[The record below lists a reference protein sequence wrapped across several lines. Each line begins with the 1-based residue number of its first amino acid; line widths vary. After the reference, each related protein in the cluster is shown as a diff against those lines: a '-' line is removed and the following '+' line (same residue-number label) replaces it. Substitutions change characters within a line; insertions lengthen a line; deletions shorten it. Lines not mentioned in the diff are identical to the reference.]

1 MDKNTPLTFG
11 IFEDYFT
18 KYMDTFRGHLDNR
31 FDDLETRLKKH
42 VTEKIDE
49 AIEEL
54 AYITKTGFDDMDK
67 RFDRL
72 ENRVVHLEVDVG
84 MLKTDMKE
92 AKHYIQSSSLE
103 SASNRVRLQHLEAH
117 IA

>member
-1 MDKNTPLTFG
+1 MDKFR
-11 IFEDYFT
+11 DYF
-18 KYMDTFRGHLDNR
+18 DGHLNN
-31 FDDLETRLKKH
+31 LETNLKQH
-42 VTEKIDE
+42 VSKTVDTAVQA

-72 ENRVVHLEVDVG
+72 ENRVEHLEVDVG
-84 MLKTDMKE
+84 ILKTDMKE

-103 SASNRVRLQHLEAH
+103 SASNRVRLQHLEAR
-117 IA
+117 IV